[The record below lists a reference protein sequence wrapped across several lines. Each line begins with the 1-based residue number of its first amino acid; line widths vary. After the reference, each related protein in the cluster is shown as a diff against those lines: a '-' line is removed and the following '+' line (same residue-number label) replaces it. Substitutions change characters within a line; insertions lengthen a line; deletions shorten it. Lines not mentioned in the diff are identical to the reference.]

1 MKDLNHV
8 LNEMKIMNFK
18 KIGDDEYTNECL
30 MEFKDIEVL
39 NHLIKYYG
47 KEHMER
53 IQKSMTQTFL
63 YTTIRVNTMNTNKDK
78 LLIDLSNHFKTNEK
92 SVENQ
97 EIFTNFKS
105 FNDILNNI
113 ENNNNDND
121 NDNDNNDEI
130 KNQISKD
137 TIFIK
142 TIGPLIPKP
151 IYPQIIVDLIC
162 GEAVLRG
169 SNIFSIGVLGS
180 NKYIKKGNMVSV
192 FVTIDSRV
200 SKGEILEDCFKE
212 KCAFIGNGIS
222 LLDRDDYHQT
232 RVGVAIEMT
241 ERLYVCPP
249 LNSVLEDKMF
259 LQHLPSIYTVYQL
272 EPKLGDKIIDMCA
285 APGGKTTLIASLI
298 QQFEINNNQNN
309 NNNNDEIKTEIFA
322 LDKNKG
328 KVKKIIDL
336 CKRLSLDKY
345 VTCLAKDSSKLTKEN
360 QQDPLDKIRFQS
372 NSFDKVLLDGPC
384 SGLGSRP
391 RLIESSRLVDLT
403 NSSEFQKKLIDQA
416 VSLLK
421 PGGILVYSTCSIN
434 PEENELNVSY
444 LLNNY
449 PEMKLIP
456 QIPHISQPGLPNCGL
471 TEQQCKLVSR
481 FDPSDS
487 NIGTIGFFIA
497 KFTKIKN

>member
-18 KIGDDEYTNECL
+18 RIGDSDDYTNECL

-63 YTTIRVNTMNTNKDK
+63 YTTIRVNTMNTNKYQ

-92 SVENQ
+92 SISNQ

-113 ENNNNDND
+113 NNNYNNND
-121 NDNDNNDEI
+121 DNNEI

-142 TIGPLIPKP
+142 TVGPLTPKP

-169 SNIFSIGVLGS
+169 SNIFSVGVLGS
-180 NKYIKKGNMVSV
+180 NKYIKKGSMVSV
-192 FVTIDSRV
+192 FVTIDTRV
-200 SKGEILEDCFKE
+200 SKGEIFEDCFKE

-298 QQFEINNNQNN
+298 QQLEINNNNN
-309 NNNNDEIKTEIFA
+309 SINTEIFA

-328 KVKKIIDL
+328 KVKKITDL

-345 VTCLAKDSSKLTKEN
+345 VKCLAKDSSKLTKEN
-360 QQDPLDKIRFQS
+360 QQDPLDKIRFQC

-391 RLIESSRLVDLT
+391 RLIESSSLVDLT

-456 QIPHISQPGLPNCGL
+456 QIPYIAQPGLPNCGL
-471 TEQQCKLVSR
+471 TDEQCKLVSR
-481 FDPSDS
+481 FDPSDL
-487 NIGTIGFFIA
+487 NIGTIGFFVA